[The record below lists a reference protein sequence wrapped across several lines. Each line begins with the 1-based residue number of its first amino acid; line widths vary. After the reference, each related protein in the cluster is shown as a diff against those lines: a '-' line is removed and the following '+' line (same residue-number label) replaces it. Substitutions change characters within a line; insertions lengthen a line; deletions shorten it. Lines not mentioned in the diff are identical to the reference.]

1 MNAASPTL
9 RSSLL
14 ARALA
19 HPARLIPLSFLAAI
33 LVGTGVLML
42 PVSASGSHGAPTLV
56 ALFTAVSAVC
66 VTGLAVVDTATYW
79 SGFGQLVI
87 LLLFQFGGFGFMTAA
102 TLVSL
107 LVSRSLPLSRRLVA
121 QAETRSVTIGDVGR
135 ILRLVLRVT
144 LVTEGIIAAVLAVR
158 FAVVD
163 SLPWGRSLWLGVF
176 HSVSSFNNAGFALFS
191 DGLMGFASDAWI
203 LVPVMAGV
211 IVGGIG
217 FPVIA
222 DLVRARTRP
231 STWSLHTRLTLLGYT
246 VLLVAGT
253 VLVALAEW
261 NNPGTLGGMGV
272 AGKILNATFHSVV
285 ARTAGFNAVDIGQL
299 TPESLSLSY
308 FLMFIGGGSAGT
320 AGGVKVATV
329 MVLLVAVAA
338 EVRGEKDTV
347 AFRRRIPT
355 AAIRQAV
362 AVIVMGLA
370 CIVTGTFALLAVTDL
385 DMDVVMFEAVSAFAT
400 VGLSTGITPGLPEP
414 ALWVLMGL
422 MYIGRVG
429 TIGLATALA
438 LKRLPTLH
446 RYPEER
452 PIIG

>member
-1 MNAASPTL
+1 
-9 RSSLL
+9 
-14 ARALA
+14 
-19 HPARLIPLSFLAAI
+19 
-33 LVGTGVLML
+33 VGTGILML
-42 PVSASGSHGAPTLV
+42 PVSAASSEGAPALV

-66 VTGLAVVDTATYW
+66 VTGLAVVDTATHW
-79 SGFGQLVI
+79 SGFGQFVI
-87 LLLFQFGGFGFMTAA
+87 MLLFQFGGFGFMTAA

-107 LVSRSLPLSRRLVA
+107 LVSRTLPLSRKLVA
-121 QAETRSVTIGDVGR
+121 QAETRSVTMGDVGR

-144 LVTEGIIAAVLAVR
+144 LVTEAIIAAVLTVR
-158 FAVVD
+158 FATVD
-163 SLPWGRSLWLGVF
+163 TIPWGRALWLGVF
-176 HSVSSFNNAGFALFS
+176 HSISSFNNAGFALFS
-191 DGLMGFASDAWI
+191 DGLMGFAADAWV

-211 IVGGIG
+211 VIGGIG

-231 STWSLHTRLTLLGYT
+231 TTWSLHTRLTLVGYA
-246 VLLVAGT
+246 VLLIAGA
-253 VLVALAEW
+253 VLVAIAEW
-261 NNPGTLGGMGV
+261 NNPGTFGPMGS
-272 AGKILNATFHSVV
+272 AGKVLNATFHSVV
-285 ARTAGFNAVDIGQL
+285 ARTAGFNAVDIGRFA
-299 TPESLSLSY
+299 TETLSLSY
-308 FLMFIGGGSAGT
+308 FLMFVGGGSAGT

-338 EVRGEKDTV
+338 EARGEKDTV

-370 CIVTGTFALLAVTDL
+370 CVVTGTFALLATTDL
-385 DMDVVMFEAVSAFAT
+385 DMEVVMFEAVSAFAT
-400 VGLSTGITPGLPEP
+400 VGLSTGITPKLPP
-414 ALWVLMGL
+414 AALWVLMAL

-438 LKRLPTLH
+438 LKRLPRLH

>member
-1 MNAASPTL
+1 MAHQTERASL
-9 RSSLL
+9 I
-14 ARALA
+14 ARALS

-33 LVGTGVLML
+33 LVGTGLLML
-42 PVSASGSHGAPTLV
+42 PASATGAKGASVLV
-56 ALFTAVSAVC
+56 AMFTAVSAVC

-79 SGFGQLVI
+79 SGFGQFVI
-87 LLLFQFGGFGFMTAA
+87 MLLFQLGGFGFMTAA

-107 LVSRSLPLSRRLVA
+107 LVSRSLPFSHRFIA
-121 QAETRSVTIGDVGR
+121 QAETRSVSMGDVHN

-144 LVTEGIIAAVLAVR
+144 LVTEALIAVVLALR
-158 FAVVD
+158 FAIIDEV
-163 SLPWGRSLWLGVF
+163 SWPTALWHGVF

-191 DGLMGFASDAWI
+191 DGLMGFATDPWV

-211 IVGGIG
+211 VIGGIG

-222 DLVRARTRP
+222 DVLRARTNT
-231 STWSLHTRLTLLGYT
+231 SSWSLHTRLTLVGY
-246 VLLVAGT
+246 
-253 VLVALAEW
+253 VALFVLGTGLAAAWEW
-261 NNPGTLGGMGV
+261 NNPGTLGPMDDG
-272 AGKILNATFHSVV
+272 AKLLNASFHSVV

-299 TPESLSLSY
+299 TTETLSLSY
-308 FLMFIGGGSAGT
+308 LLMFIGGGSAGT

-329 MVLLVAVAA
+329 MVLLVAVLA
-338 EVRGEKDTV
+338 EARGDMDTV

-355 AAIRQAV
+355 SAIRQAV

-370 CIVTGTFALLAVTDL
+370 CVVLGTFALLAATDL
-385 DMDVVMFEAVSAFAT
+385 PMEVVMFEVVSAFAT
-400 VGLSTGITPGLPEP
+400 VGLSTGITPKLPPE

-438 LKRLPTLH
+438 LKSLPTLH